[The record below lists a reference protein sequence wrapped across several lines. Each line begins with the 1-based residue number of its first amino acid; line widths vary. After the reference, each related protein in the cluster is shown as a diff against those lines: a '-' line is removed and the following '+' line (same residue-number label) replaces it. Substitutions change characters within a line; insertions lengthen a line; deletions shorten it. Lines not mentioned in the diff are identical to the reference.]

1 MCPAPA
7 PPVMALDCDPESL
20 RFRRKFDGYLKPARP
35 GTEISAFGRM
45 MATKTL
51 AARARHI
58 ERDLGRALKEREQ
71 VRKRSR
77 AARVRDRLMVVGQ
90 EEMKKR
96 VTQRVAT
103 KPRGGLITMKVCALG
118 APPWCRCSLSCLLP
132 PTRAF

>member
-1 MCPAPA
+1 
-7 PPVMALDCDPESL
+7 MALDCDPESL

-77 AARVRDRLMVVGQ
+77 AARVRGRLMVCRAGGD
-90 EEMKKR
+90 EEAR
-96 VTQRVAT
+96 DAAGRDEAPWGADHDEGVRSWRAT
-103 KPRGGLITMKVCALG
+103 VVSMFLELPATANARILG
-118 APPWCRCSLSCLLP
+118 EAE
-132 PTRAF
+132 